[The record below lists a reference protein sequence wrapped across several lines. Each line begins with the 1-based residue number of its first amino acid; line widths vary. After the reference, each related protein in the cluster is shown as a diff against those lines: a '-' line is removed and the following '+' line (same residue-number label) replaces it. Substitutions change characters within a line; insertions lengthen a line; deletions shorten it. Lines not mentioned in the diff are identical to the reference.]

1 MYTHILLVYSRL
13 TQWGIHISM
22 GVSQL
27 VPHNDLIIVKL
38 AALLEQRH
46 HDVTR
51 NAGQ

>member
-22 GVSQL
+22 EVSQL